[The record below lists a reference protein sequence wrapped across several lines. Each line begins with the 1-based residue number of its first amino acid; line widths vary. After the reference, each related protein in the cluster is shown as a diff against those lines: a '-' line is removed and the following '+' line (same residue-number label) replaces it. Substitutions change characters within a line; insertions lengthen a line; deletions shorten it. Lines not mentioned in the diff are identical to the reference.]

1 VTAGA
6 EERRKGNL
14 PAEVT
19 RFIGRRQEL
28 TEVREALERY
38 RLVTLRGAGGVGK
51 TRLALHVAAG
61 LVRSFPDGVW
71 LAELSALREPDLLAR
86 TVSAYLG
93 LPDPASGDPLDL
105 LTDHLADRNLLLIL
119 DTCEHL
125 IDACAKLAETLLRAA
140 PRLRILATS
149 REPLDVPGEQAL
161 LICPLEVPDPGAPAA
176 GTDAVAL
183 FIDRADAVLPG
194 FTLTAAN
201 QQAVAQLCRGL
212 DGIPLALELAAVRLR
227 TISIEQLVDRL
238 GDRFRLLGK
247 ARTRLDRHQTLSAAI
262 GWSHDLCTQAE
273 QRLWARLSVFPGSFD
288 LEAAECVCAD
298 GGSAAQPAAGAGSDP
313 DAAAGPDPAGGGLGA
328 GALFTTLSR
337 LVEKSIAACE
347 EGGRRYRMLDTIRE
361 YGAGQLAR
369 LGEQDDMRR
378 RHRDH
383 YLGLAEQAA
392 AGCLGPGQAGWLVRL
407 RQETAN
413 LWVALD
419 YSYSCPG
426 QEAAGLRMTVLLRHY
441 WLALGMFSE
450 GRRWHDRALAL
461 GGDAAGSADAAWA
474 VYGAGVL
481 ALQQG
486 DLDLAAPWLDR
497 AGALAESLGDRDLGA
512 HVTDARG
519 LAHFYAGELEGAQA
533 RYEDALAAYAEIGY
547 SDPFALVTFSRLAA
561 VCCLTGE
568 LDRAVGLTEECM
580 RLSEAMGEQWCR
592 GTALWTRG
600 AARWLSGAAGPA
612 IEDTLACLRIKETLD
627 DLHTITMA
635 IDLMAV
641 CLVAQQDFGRAAEL
655 CGAGD
660 ALWKVLRA
668 PIQQGPYYAEI
679 RRSAADT
686 CREALGDEQF
696 EAALARGMEL
706 SIPEAIAVA
715 RNESVPPGA
724 AEPASPL
731 TKREREIAELVTQ
744 GLGNREIAE
753 RLVLAKRTVDSHIEH
768 IFAKLGFTSRAQLAA
783 WVSREHED

>member
-1 VTAGA
+1 VTAAA

-38 RLVTLRGAGGVGK
+38 RLVTLRGVGGVGK
-51 TRLALHVAAG
+51 TRLALHAAAG

-105 LTDHLADRNLLLIL
+105 LMDHLAGRHLLLIL

-125 IDACAKLAETLLRAA
+125 IDACAKLVETLLRAA

-161 LICPLEVPDPGAPAA
+161 LISPLEVPDPGAPAA

-227 TISIEQLVDRL
+227 TISIEQIVDRL

-262 GWSHDLCTQAE
+262 GWSHDLCTRAE

-298 GGSAAQPAAGAGSDP
+298 GGSAAQPAAGAG
-313 DAAAGPDPAGGGLGA
+313 PDPAGGDLA
-328 GALFTTLSR
+328 ADALFTTLSR

-392 AGCLGPGQAGWLVRL
+392 AGCLGAGQAGWLLRL

-426 QEAAGLRMTVLLRHY
+426 QETAGLRMTVLLRHY

-461 GGDAAGSADAAWA
+461 GGDAAVSPDAAWA
-474 VYGAGVL
+474 MYGAGVL

-486 DLDLAAPWLDR
+486 DLELAAPLLRR
-497 AGALAESLGDRDLGA
+497 AGDLADDSHDRDLRA
-512 HVTDARG
+512 HVTDAHG
-519 LAHFYAGELEGAQA
+519 IASFFAGDLKTAGA
-533 RYEDALAAYAEIGY
+533 RHESALAIYAEIGY
-547 SDPFALVTFSRLAA
+547 SDPFALVTFTRLGA

-568 LDRAVGLTEECM
+568 LDRAIALSEQCL
-580 RLSEAMGEQWCR
+580 RLSEAMGEQWAR

-600 AARWLSGAAGPA
+600 AARWLSGEVGPA

-696 EAALARGMEL
+696 EAALGRGMEL
-706 SIPEAIAVA
+706 SVPEAIALA
-715 RNESVPPGA
+715 RNEPGPPGA

-768 IFAKLGFTSRAQLAA
+768 IFGKLGFTSRAQLAA
-783 WVSREHED
+783 WVSRQEED

>member
-1 VTAGA
+1 MTAA
-6 EERRKGNL
+6 TEQRQKGNL

-19 RFIGRRQEL
+19 RFIGRREEL
-28 TEVREALERY
+28 TEVREALDRY
-38 RLVTLRGAGGVGK
+38 RLVTLRGVGGVGK
-51 TRLALHVAAG
+51 TRLALHVAAD
-61 LVRSFPDGVW
+61 LRRSFPDGVW

-86 TVSAYLG
+86 TVSAALG
-93 LPDPASGDPLDL
+93 LPDPASGDALDL
-105 LTDHLADRNLLLIL
+105 LTDHLSDRHTLLVL

-125 IDACAKLAETLLRAA
+125 VDACAKLVDALLRAA

-149 REPLDVPGEQAL
+149 REPLDVPGEKAL
-161 LICPLEVPDPGAPAA
+161 LISPLPVPDPGAPAA
-176 GTDAVAL
+176 GSDAVAL
-183 FIDRADAVLPG
+183 FVDRADAVLPG
-194 FTLTAAN
+194 FALTAAN

-227 TISIEQLVDRL
+227 TISVEQIVGRL

-273 QRLWARLSVFPGSFD
+273 QLLWARLSVFPGGFD
-288 LEAAECVCAD
+288 LAAAEAVCA
-298 GGSAAQPAAGAGSDP
+298 GGDLAAD
-313 DAAAGPDPAGGGLGA
+313 D
-328 GALFTTLSR
+328 LFATLSR
-337 LVEKSIAACE
+337 LVEKSIVACE
-347 EGGRRYRMLDTIRE
+347 EDGRRYRMLDTIRE
-361 YGAGQLAR
+361 YGAAQLAG
-369 LGEQDDMRR
+369 LGEQDELGR

-392 AGCLGPGQAGWLVRL
+392 AGSLGAGQAGWLRRL
-407 RQETAN
+407 RRETPN
-413 LWVALD
+413 LRVALD

-426 QEAAGLRMTVLLRHY
+426 QEKAGLRMTVLLRHY
-441 WLALGMFSE
+441 WLALGLFSE
-450 GRRWHDRALAL
+450 GRRWHGRALEVAGASGGRGPAGRNCA
-461 GGDAAGSADAAWA
+461 GGDLASSPEAAWA

-486 DLDLAAPWLDR
+486 DLELAGGLLDR
-497 AGALAESLGDRDLGA
+497 AAERAGDLGDRDLDA

-519 LAHFYAGELEGAQA
+519 MALFYAGDLEGAGA
-533 RYEDALAAYAEIGY
+533 RYESALADYAEIGY
-547 SDPFALVTFSRLAA
+547 SDPFALVTFARLGA

-568 LDRAVGLTEECM
+568 LERAVALTGECM

-600 AARWLSGAAGPA
+600 AARWLSGETALA
-612 IEDTLACLRIKETLD
+612 IEDTLACLRIKESLD

-635 IDLMAV
+635 IDLLAV
-641 CLVAQQDFGRAAEL
+641 CLVAREDFGRAAEL

-660 ALWKVLRA
+660 SLWKVLRA

-679 RRSAADT
+679 RRSAAET
-686 CREALGDEQF
+686 CRQALGDEPF
-696 EAALARGMEL
+696 EAALRHGMEL
-706 SIPEAIAVA
+706 SVPEAIAVA
-715 RNESVPPGA
+715 RNEQTHPGDA
-724 AEPASPL
+724 AAVSPL
-731 TKREREIAELVTQ
+731 TRRELEIAELVTQ

-768 IFAKLGFTSRAQLAA
+768 IFGKLGFTSRAQLAV
-783 WVSREHED
+783 WVSRRGNG